1 VRKHRIPTV
10 NKLSTSLLIVKAQE
24 CLIYVY
30 TSDVITFKAIEL
42 FSNKKIKERGDVS
55 PIHFNDLYYSKQVTA
70 YKKNLLQLMKK
81 RRFFFLVRLETR
93 AAGSLESHIT

>member
-1 VRKHRIPTV
+1 VRKHRISTV
-10 NKLSTSLLIVKAQE
+10 KLSTSLLIVKAQE

-42 FSNKKIKERGDVS
+42 FSNKKIKERGDVYILTS
-55 PIHFNDLYYSKQVTA
+55 SIIRNKWQCTKRIYFNIWRKGDLY
-70 YKKNLLQLMKK
+70 
-81 RRFFFLVRLETR
+81 FRLETR